1 MIKRKLAKA
10 MTALGVCLLIS
21 SSSKLNVTAIESAA
35 TVDYAPLAKIEAISA
50 EMQQSGHLCSN
61 CKTNMTYAGM
71 QIVSRVLY
79 QTEVCPGTVDGG
91 DAAPGYHYYY
101 RSTVHYNYRCPKCS
115 STYIEVGYLTDME
128 CSAGIH

>member
-61 CKTNMTYAGM
+61 CKTNMTYAGV
-71 QIVSRVLY
+71 QIVSRVQVGGQAGLGRQPT
-79 QTEVCPGTVDGG
+79 QTTPWVPERESQ
-91 DAAPGYHYYY
+91 AP
-101 RSTVHYNYRCPKCS
+101 RQWR
-115 STYIEVGYLTDME
+115 
-128 CSAGIH
+128 